1 MQWNLRFAFG
11 NGQFRKVYEKVL
23 KKFPWQYLNWKTQ
36 VTTGILLFFFLLYSK
51 EALISINNF
60 FSNSKHSRYICQPK
74 AKYVQS
80 RLEFLKFARCSKFD
94 PNDRSERRA
103 KRSVVTENPSGT
115 IGGETPFAT
124 YLTVPRKPTS
134 SLITQRN
141 LPTFPRNPR
150 KETKAKI
157 EGARKEQRFLSP
169 FPTSPKNR
177 FFHFFSSYFLS
188 HIYIYISSFLETIF
202 LHFYVCSPNI
212 YRSARKKGR

>member
-1 MQWNLRFAFG
+1 MF
-11 NGQFRKVYEKVL
+11 E
-23 KKFPWQYLNWKTQ
+23 
-36 VTTGILLFFFLLYSK
+36 I
-51 EALISINNF
+51 
-60 FSNSKHSRYICQPK
+60 
-74 AKYVQS
+74 
-80 RLEFLKFARCSKFD
+80 
-94 PNDRSERRA
+94 RSEWSIEASRKTFRR
-103 KRSVVTENPSGT
+103 ENPSGT

-188 HIYIYISSFLETIF
+188 HIYIYFFLFGDDIF
-202 LHFYVCSPNI
+202 TFLRLFAEHLYIGEEEGQIVPRITRWPRYQRRFLRWFECHGS
-212 YRSARKKGR
+212 R

>member
-1 MQWNLRFAFG
+1 MTIFKLKNSSYNWNI
-11 NGQFRKVYEKVL
+11 
-23 KKFPWQYLNWKTQ
+23 T
-36 VTTGILLFFFLLYSK
+36 FFFPFVF
-51 EALISINNF
+51 EGGVNFEVDNF
-60 FSNSKHSRYICQPK
+60 FSNSKHSRYICEPK

-94 PNDRSERRA
+94 PNDRSKHRA
-103 KRSVVTENPSGT
+103 KRSIVTENPSGT

-141 LPTFPRNPR
+141 LPTFRGIL
-150 KETKAKI
+150 AK
-157 EGARKEQRFLSP
+157 RQRRRSRGRGKNNVSFPP
-169 FPTSPKNR
+169 FQLPQRIVSFTSSLLI
-177 FFHFFSSYFLS
+177 FFHT
-188 HIYIYISSFLETIF
+188 YIYISPFLETIF

>member
-1 MQWNLRFAFG
+1 MKFTIC
-11 NGQFRKVYEKVL
+11 FRKRSVSQSVWKSFEEISVTIFKL
-23 KKFPWQYLNWKTQ
+23 KNSSYNWNITS
-36 VTTGILLFFFLLYSK
+36 FFLLYSK

-60 FSNSKHSRYICQPK
+60 FSNSKHSRYICEPK

-94 PNDRSERRA
+94 PNDRSKHRA
-103 KRSVVTENPSGT
+103 KRSVVTENPNGT
-115 IGGETPFAT
+115 IGGESPFAT

-188 HIYIYISSFLETIF
+188 HIYIYFSLFGDDIFTFLRLFAEH
-202 LHFYVCSPNI
+202 L
-212 YRSARKKGR
+212 

>member
-1 MQWNLRFAFG
+1 MKFTIC
-11 NGQFRKVYEKVL
+11 FRKRSVSQSVWKSFEEISVTIFKL
-23 KKFPWQYLNWKTQ
+23 KNSSYNWNITS
-36 VTTGILLFFFLLYSK
+36 FFLLYSK
-51 EALISINNF
+51 EAFRGRWF
-60 FSNSKHSRYICQPK
+60 FLQLKTLALHLWTESEICSESFGIFK
-74 AKYVQS
+74 I
-80 RLEFLKFARCSKFD
+80 REMFEI
-94 PNDRSERRA
+94 RSEWSIEASRKTFRR
-103 KRSVVTENPSGT
+103 ENPSGT

-177 FFHFFSSYFLS
+177 FFHFFSYFLS
-188 HIYIYISSFLETIF
+188 HIYIYFSLFGDDIFTFLRLFAEH
-202 LHFYVCSPNI
+202 L
-212 YRSARKKGR
+212 